1 MKNMKFF
8 AQQYVDWVIKLGRL
22 KFSLLGFILIAS
34 LALCTHILLSL
45 IFTGKIHWESLLYS
59 VVFGVISAPFV
70 IYFFALLVERLE
82 LSRQNLTNLVAE
94 LQQEIKVRIRAERRL
109 EQASRDKTT
118 LMATISHELRT
129 PLNGIVG
136 LSRILL
142 DTHLNDEQRNYL
154 KTINISAVSLGHIFN
169 DIIDL
174 QKIDGSKI
182 ELYKRETDFPALI
195 TDIYNLGKLMAEQK
209 NLCFDI
215 QVDENLPHWI
225 MLDYTRLSQVLW
237 NLMSNAVK
245 FTEKGAISLQIKR
258 LSYDKYSF
266 AVKDTGQGIPQ
277 SELAKI
283 FAMYYQVGS
292 KTNKHKAAGS
302 GIGLAISKNIA
313 RLMGGDLTVES
324 EEGKGSTFTLII
336 KADEVNQP
344 LNNEVEELGLN
355 LHILLVEDIELNI
368 IVAKS
373 VLEKLGHYVDI
384 AMTGQEALEKFEK
397 GNYDLV
403 FLDIQLPDMTGF
415 DIAKVLR
422 NKYEDGVYDYLPP
435 LIALTANVMQS
446 KVDYQKQGMDDV
458 LRKPLSLESLNKCL
472 IEYFGDEIGVS
483 MKSLNNAEIE
493 SSLDIEEFDYAM
505 LKDLID
511 MLGVEFVQKNLELFK
526 QTMPSYMVDLHNSYQ
541 KYLVDSAYQKEVAS
555 NSHKIKGAAS
565 SIGLK
570 HIQQVAE
577 KGQHDDNTE
586 WESNIKFWINEIEE
600 TWLSDVEKLTEW
612 LANQ

>member
-245 FTEKGAISLQIKR
+245 FTEKGAVSLQIKR

-313 RLMGGDLTVES
+313 RLMDGDLTVES
-324 EEGKGSTFTLII
+324 KEGKGSTFTLVI

-458 LRKPLSLESLNKCL
+458 LRKPLSIESLNKCL
-472 IEYFGDEIGVS
+472 IEYFGDEIGVP
-483 MKSLNNAEIE
+483 MKSLNSAEIE
-493 SSLDIEEFDYAM
+493 SSLDIEEFDYVM

-526 QTMPSYMVDLHNSYQ
+526 QTMPSYMVELHNSYQ
-541 KYLVDSAYQKEVAS
+541 KYLVDSAYKKEVAS

-600 TWLSDVEKLTEW
+600 TWLSDVEKLTKW
-612 LANQ
+612 LVNQ

>member
-245 FTEKGAISLQIKR
+245 FTEKGAVSLQIKR

-313 RLMGGDLTVES
+313 RLMDGDLTVES
-324 EEGKGSTFTLII
+324 KEGKGSTFTLVI

-415 DIAKVLR
+415 NIAKVLR

-458 LRKPLSLESLNKCL
+458 LRKPLSIESLNKCL
-472 IEYFGDEIGVS
+472 IEYFGDEIGVP
-483 MKSLNNAEIE
+483 MKSLNSAEIE
-493 SSLDIEEFDYAM
+493 SSLDIEEFDYVM

-526 QTMPSYMVDLHNSYQ
+526 QTMPSYMVELHNSYQ
-541 KYLVDSAYQKEVAS
+541 KYLVDSAYKKEVAS

-600 TWLSDVEKLTEW
+600 TWLSDVEK
-612 LANQ
+612 